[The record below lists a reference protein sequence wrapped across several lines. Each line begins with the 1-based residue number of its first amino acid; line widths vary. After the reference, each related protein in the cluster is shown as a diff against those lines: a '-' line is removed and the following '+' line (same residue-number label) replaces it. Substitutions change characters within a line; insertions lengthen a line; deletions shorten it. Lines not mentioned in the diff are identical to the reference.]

1 MRTIRFPIAGLML
14 AVLVVAVALAALRN
28 ASETWAGVMFLITCG
43 VLSLAI
49 VGVVC
54 RDGPQRAW
62 WLGFALFGWGY
73 LLLALWS
80 TVNLPTMALLDA
92 IAARLG
98 MQVRFSGGM
107 GGGMLS
113 VALWAGG
120 FCGGGGG
127 PSNESLREIA
137 HCLWALAAALLGGL
151 LARTMFGGPTAGPE
165 IGDTHTVS
173 AARAPRRWWL
183 WPTVMGLAGCVVVVL
198 LCVFGSKSAP
208 GFWVGATFLTTCGL
222 LGVTVLG
229 VAGDHGKRRQIWL
242 GAAIFGI
249 GYMAMGF
256 GRSLDGETWPIL
268 PTDHLLR
275 AVRPWFPS
283 LVNGFPTASDGV
295 ASMNARIGN
304 TLEQPVPMRFNED
317 TPLEDVLKYLA
328 TATRGPD
335 GKGIPIYLDPIGLQE
350 AEKSITSTVRNLEF
364 DGVPLKTSLRLCLD
378 QLDLTYRIRDGLLLI
393 TSKESAVVPVY
404 QDPFLIFGH
413 CLLALLAA
421 GVGGIVAPAFCD
433 RRREPSIASC

>member
-28 ASETWAGVMFLITCG
+28 ASETWSGVMFLLTCG
-43 VLSLAI
+43 VLCLAI

-54 RDGPQRAW
+54 RDGPNRAW

-73 LLLALWS
+73 LLLSLWS
-80 TVNLPTMALLDA
+80 TVSLPTMALLDA
-92 IAARLG
+92 IAARFG

-107 GGGMLS
+107 GGGMMS
-113 VALWAGG
+113 VALLAGG
-120 FCGGGGG
+120 FGGGGGG
-127 PSNESLREIA
+127 PSNQPLREIA

-151 LARTMFGGPTAGPE
+151 LARTMFGGPTAPAE
-165 IGDTHTVS
+165 IRDTHTVS

-183 WPTVMGLAGCVVVVL
+183 WPAVMGLVGGAVVVL
-198 LCVFGSKSAP
+198 LCVVGSKSAP

-249 GYMAMGF
+249 GYMAMAF
-256 GRSLDGETWPIL
+256 GRSLDWETWPIL

-275 AVRPWFPS
+275 AVRPWFPP

-295 ASMNARIGN
+295 ASMNARIWN
-304 TLEQPVPMRFNED
+304 ALEQPIPMRFTDD
-317 TPLEDVLKYLA
+317 TSLEDVLKYLA

-335 GKGIPIYLDPIGLQE
+335 GTGIPIYLDPIGLQE
-350 AEKSITSTVRNLEF
+350 AEKSINSTVRNLEF

-378 QLDLTYRIRDGLLLI
+378 QLYLTYRIRDGLLLI
-393 TSKESAVVPVY
+393 TSKESAVGPVY

-421 GVGGIVAPAFCD
+421 GFGGVAAPLFSDMRNAV
-433 RRREPSIASC
+433 